1 MFTRTAAL
9 LVAGIAALFPVTS
22 FAQEKLNLRF
32 LTSWD
37 PNFIGT
43 EVGYKKFVDDVVA
56 ASGGRITFTVN
67 GPEVVPGNQQ
77 FEPVT
82 RGVFDIGYTT
92 PIYYLGT
99 TGLLYA
105 YFALPQDSEMWREK
119 GYWDIADKELQRFN
133 QKILALFPASPEEEG
148 YQILL
153 REPLGEGDQALAG
166 KKIRGNK
173 SYEPIV
179 GPLGGSLVNLPTSET
194 YSALEKGVVDGAAF
208 PVVGMEQLKMQE
220 VTKYMMR
227 PRFGTLVYTI
237 AMNLDKFNAL
247 SKEDQ
252 ELLLKA
258 GRDSETGAALAVAA
272 AGAESIAALKAAGM
286 QETVLDPAVFE
297 KLNAGMKAAIWKD
310 SIAGNQQT
318 AARVE
323 ELYEMAKKNGDA
335 E

>member
-1 MFTRTAAL
+1 M
-9 LVAGIAALFPVTS
+9 
-22 FAQEKLNLRF
+22 
-32 LTSWD
+32 
-37 PNFIGT
+37 
-43 EVGYKKFVDDVVA
+43 
-56 ASGGRITFTVN
+56 
-67 GPEVVPGNQQ
+67 
-77 FEPVT
+77 
-82 RGVFDIGYTT
+82 
-92 PIYYLGT
+92 
-99 TGLLYA
+99 
-105 YFALPQDSEMWREK
+105 
-119 GYWDIADKELQRFN
+119 
-133 QKILALFPASPEEEG
+133 
-148 YQILL
+148 
-153 REPLGEGDQALAG
+153 
-166 KKIRGNK
+166 
-173 SYEPIV
+173 
-179 GPLGGSLVNLPTSET
+179 
-194 YSALEKGVVDGAAF
+194 
-208 PVVGMEQLKMQE
+208 
-220 VTKYMMR
+220 
-227 PRFGTLVYTI
+227 GTLVYTI